1 MASELRDQIVHLVD
15 AEAPPIDV
23 AVLARHL
30 AHASVLGAVDEVL
43 VTATAHPMDERR
55 WRRNGVAAFAMAFA
69 SVTAVVGS
77 ALALGAWLNR
87 TSVGPVGG
95 TEGLGA
101 TSPSGIDV
109 WWFVV
114 GAVAIGV
121 GAFVAWRRRPTAGEE
136 PVMQTLERTEQ
147 PRTDP
152 AVEHLTSQR
161 RWLIIALALVLVV
174 AAVAIGWLIAENR
187 SLEAPA
193 ALTASQERNIAVS
206 EELFDVLNGDD
217 IGPFA
222 ELHHPNAIIRD
233 DGGLHNVESW
243 RDYLSTFVEQGSWQW
258 TVVDMMAFGDYV
270 VTAFTMGEPSAG
282 PGARYVHVAR
292 FNSVGKIMR
301 SETFTA
307 D

>member
-23 AVLARHL
+23 AALARQL
-30 AHASVLGAVDEVL
+30 AHASVPGAVDEVP
-43 VTATAHPMDERR
+43 VTATVHPFDERG
-55 WRRNGVAAFAMAFA
+55 WRRNRIAAFAMAFA

-95 TEGLGA
+95 TEGPGA
-101 TSPSGIDV
+101 ASPSGLDV

-147 PRTDP
+147 PATDSE
-152 AVEHLTSQR
+152 VEHLTRQR
-161 RWLIIALALVLVV
+161 RRLVVALALVVV
-174 AAVAIGWLIAENR
+174 AAAVAIGWLIAENR

-193 ALTASQERNIAVS
+193 ELTASQELNIAVS
-206 EELFDVLNGDD
+206 EEFFDVLNGDD
-217 IGPFA
+217 IGA
-222 ELHHPNAIIRD
+222 LSDLYHPNAIIRD
-233 DGGLHNVESW
+233 DGGLRNVGSW
-243 RDYLSTFVEQGSWQW
+243 QDFLSTYVEQGNWQW

-270 VTAFTMGEPSAG
+270 VAAVTMGEPSAG
-282 PGARYVHVAR
+282 PGARYVHLAR
-292 FNSVGKIMR
+292 FNSKGQIMA
-301 SETFTA
+301 SHTFTA
-307 D
+307 Y